1 MSQQLS
7 AVLQAASRKTPLIM
21 GILNVTPDS
30 FSDGGRLTQP
40 TRFCETALAM
50 QSAGAQLLDVG
61 GESTRPGA
69 EPVSELEE
77 LDRVMP
83 AIEWL
88 KTETDVWVSVD
99 TTKPAVMIEA
109 LKQGVDLVNDV
120 HALQA
125 PGALDAVKASDCSVC
140 LMHHPGSLKQMH
152 TTEVYDPDVVT
163 VVSNFLQQRAAVC
176 EQAGID
182 QHRLILDP
190 GFGFGKTQEQNVA
203 LFQSIDQLAQ
213 LPYPILVGV
222 SRKRMIGA
230 LSGVAVADQR
240 QAGSVAA
247 AVVAMQQGASV
258 IRVHDVAMTSQALK
272 VAQALMPMTDSPTLG
287 S

>member
-7 AVLQAASRKTPLIM
+7 AALHAAPRKTPLIM

-30 FSDGGRLTQP
+30 FSDGGRLFQH

-50 QSAGAQLLDVG
+50 QSAGAQILDVG

-69 EPVSELEE
+69 EPVSEQEE

-88 KTETDVWVSVD
+88 KTQTNVWVSVD
-99 TTKPAVMIEA
+99 TTKPAVMVEA

-125 PGALDAVKASDCSVC
+125 QGALDAVKASECSVC
-140 LMHHPGSLKQMH
+140 LMHHPGSLKHMH
-152 TTEVYDPDVVT
+152 ATPTYEPDVVT
-163 VVSNFLQQRAAVC
+163 VVAEFLQQRADVC
-176 EQAGID
+176 ELAGVD
-182 QHRLILDP
+182 PQRLILDP
-190 GFGFGKTQEQNVA
+190 GFGFGKTHEQNIA
-203 LFQSIDQLAQ
+203 LFQSIDQLAKMR
-213 LPYPILVGV
+213 YPILVGV

-230 LSGVAVADQR
+230 LSGVTVADQR

-272 VAQALMPMTDSPTLG
+272 VAQALMPVTESPE
-287 S
+287 